1 MTLPHHSTMC
11 PINYIVA
18 ILCNKQTIS
27 IRHRPIHPISLR
39 NMRKHISMVRCIY
52 VTPSSR
58 KTLTS
63 SRPLENPATQIIS
76 SMPSAPSICFQ
87 IQLAWRNLVTYLFG
101 LYMFSSRSSQNTFV
115 AVHHH
120 FLLTTLRIFHQCV
133 IILIGHP
140 VN

>member
-1 MTLPHHSTMC
+1 MMP
-11 PINYIVA
+11 
-18 ILCNKQTIS
+18 
-27 IRHRPIHPISLR
+27 SL
-39 NMRKHISMVRCIY
+39 
-52 VTPSSR
+52 R
-58 KTLTS
+58 KTLAS